1 MELIQQRDPV
11 IPLRTACRALD
22 IPRATVYRRLNPTP
36 RPPAKPRPPSPRRLD
51 EVERRHVLDLL
62 HSERFADQPPREIYA
77 ELLEEGTYVASVR
90 TMYRLL
96 AERAE
101 SRERRNQRTP
111 RRFPVPSLSATA
123 PNQVWT
129 WDISKLATFEAGVFL
144 NLYVILDLWSR
155 YAVAWMI
162 AEHENS
168 ALAKQLFA
176 AAITQYGV
184 DPGTLTVHMDRG
196 APMTSLGF
204 AELLGTLGVER
215 SYSRPRVSNDNP
227 HSESLYKTA
236 KYQPDYPGSFYGPP
250 DARAWAGDFFD
261 WYNTSHHHEGI
272 ALYTPETL
280 FLGRIE
286 EVAAIRQAALDAAF
300 DRHPERFVRGKPIAK
315 RPPAVAAI
323 NPAPPEVT
331 APATEILIAPN
342 PLELFPQKSIHETT
356 SVAVLPGATALGS
369 IGSSEVRE
377 IRT

>member
-1 MELIQQRDPV
+1 
-11 IPLRTACRALD
+11 
-22 IPRATVYRRLNPTP
+22 
-36 RPPAKPRPPSPRRLD
+36 
-51 EVERRHVLDLL
+51 VLDLL
-62 HSERFADQPPREIYA
+62 HSDRFADQPPREVYA

-96 AERAE
+96 AERGE
-101 SRERRNQRTP
+101 SRERRNQRAP
-111 RRFPVPSLSATA
+111 RHFPVPSLAATA

-129 WDISKLATFEAGVFL
+129 WDISKLPTFESGVFL

-155 YAVAWMI
+155 YVVAWMI
-162 AEHENS
+162 AQRENS

-176 AAITQYGV
+176 AAITRYGV
-184 DPGTLTVHMDRG
+184 NPGTLTVHMDRG

-236 KYQPDYPGSFYGPP
+236 KSQPDYPGCFHGPR
-250 DARAWAGDFFD
+250 DARAWAADFFD

-280 FLGRIE
+280 FCGRVE
-286 EVAAIRQAALDAAF
+286 EVAAIRQAALDAGY
-300 DRHPERFVRGKPIAK
+300 DRHPERFVRGRPVAK

-323 NPAPPEVT
+323 NPAPPGAT
-331 APATEILIAPN
+331 APASEILIAPD
-342 PLELFPQKSIHETT
+342 PLELFPQKSIPEPT
-356 SVAVLPGATALGS
+356 SVAVLPGATALES
-369 IGSSEVRE
+369 IGSTAGRE
-377 IRT
+377 IGTEISISRCLRIVESRLELPMSP